1 MRSHE
6 FLFQNPRQSKEL
18 EGCDG
23 IHCDSNKGVVP
34 SSSDAAAGLAGLIPT
49 TSSASSAVGPVSASA
64 SNLLARYSS
73 TALDLTNSAQVIR
86 LIYVFFCR
94 TGHDSLT
101 LPLGQQQQQQ
111 AHSHSCP
118 SSPTETDCSSGFSTL
133 RRRSVTLTEK
143 VGHLVHQEGLF
154 LSFAPVMKRC
164 YYSNVLLPTMA
175 AKNIE

>member
-64 SNLLARYSS
+64 SNLLARYS